1 MVQAFTHSIM
11 YGLLSSC
18 PVEKLTYTIVD
29 PENRGNSI
37 SPFFDAKKKLPELFG
52 EKIYISKDEVAAKIS
67 KLNEKIENILQDK
80 LGNQY
85 DTIFDYANNTPDYDL
100 NVEFIMLYDFP
111 RGFDERT
118 LAELRNV
125 LRNGSKCGIYT
136 VISYLPDP
144 DNTRS
149 REYHQS
155 LQSIIDLSTVIKELL
170 KEALLASNEYV
181 DCLPSGEVILKKPID
196 PNDFEITIPDAVGLP
211 GVYDD
216 DCCDFQIDG
225 FDEKVVILCDENS
238 NEIKFDFLD
247 LVPYRGKEYV
257 VLLPVSD
264 KADEV
269 VILQLE
275 EADDETESYI
285 SVDNELTLQA
295 VFEIFKERAK
305 DTFNFV
311 D

>member
-1 MVQAFTHSIM
+1 M
-11 YGLLSSC
+11 
-18 PVEKLTYTIVD
+18 
-29 PENRGNSI
+29 
-37 SPFFDAKKKLPELFG
+37 
-52 EKIYISKDEVAAKIS
+52 
-67 KLNEKIENILQDK
+67 
-80 LGNQY
+80 
-85 DTIFDYANNTPDYDL
+85 
-100 NVEFIMLYDFP
+100 
-111 RGFDERT
+111 
-118 LAELRNV
+118 
-125 LRNGSKCGIYT
+125 
-136 VISYLPDP
+136 
-144 DNTRS
+144 
-149 REYHQS
+149 
-155 LQSIIDLSTVIKELL
+155 
-170 KEALLASNEYV
+170 
-181 DCLPSGEVILKKPID
+181 PSGEVILKKPID

-285 SVDNELTLQA
+285 SVDNLIIDPNGIKENRIIPYTKSSAEAIGKFLCSNWSRFQA
-295 VFEIFKERAK
+295 ILDYTKV
-305 DTFNFV
+305 NL
-311 D
+311 